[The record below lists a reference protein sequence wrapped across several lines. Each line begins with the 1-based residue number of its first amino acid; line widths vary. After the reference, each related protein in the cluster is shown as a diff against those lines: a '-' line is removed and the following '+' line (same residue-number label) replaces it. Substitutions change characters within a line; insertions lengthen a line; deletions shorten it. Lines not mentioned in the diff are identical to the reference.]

1 MPSWASKEVRKS
13 CVMIFIIIFKDRGI
27 YMFDLTK
34 LSDHELIEKLDNLKV
49 LGAKKP
55 DTLNLTT

>member
-1 MPSWASKEVRKS
+1 
-13 CVMIFIIIFKDRGI
+13 MIFIIIFKDRGI